1 MPDMTAVV
9 LDAAKTFWWL
19 IPLFLFAAIVKSPW
33 FKGMIGEAIVKLAAR
48 LQLPKETY
56 IPIHNVTMPCK
67 ASPASTRANG
77 KSSTG
82 GNESDSEE
90 EGTTQI
96 DHIFVSRFGIF
107 VVETKN
113 MRGWI
118 FGSEKQAT
126 WTQKIYRQSFKF
138 QNPLRQNYKHVKTIE
153 AALNIPADTI
163 HSVIAFVG
171 DCTLKTDMPANVTQN
186 AGFIRYIK
194 SFTQTVFTEEEAQ
207 RLVAQ
212 IQAGR
217 LTPSFKTDRQHVK
230 HLKNRESKKPEKQC
244 PRCGSA
250 MVLRKAKR
258 GANAGNEFWGCS
270 AFPKCRAV
278 ENPI

>member
-1 MPDMTAVV
+1 MTAAM

-19 IPLFLFAAIVKSPW
+19 IPLFLFAAVVKSPW
-33 FKGMIGEAIVKLAAR
+33 FKGILGEALVKVAAKLR
-48 LQLPKETY
+48 LPKETY
-56 IPIHNVTMPCK
+56 IPLHNVTLP
-67 ASPASTRANG
+67 T
-77 KSSTG
+77 
-82 GNESDSEE
+82 ED
-90 EGTTQI
+90 GTTQI

-163 HSVIAFVG
+163 HSVVAFVG

-194 SFTQTVFTEEEAQ
+194 SFTQPVFTEAEVQ
-207 RLVAQ
+207 SLVDQ

-217 LTPSFKTDRQHVK
+217 LTPSFRTNRQHVAN
-230 HLKNRESKKPEKQC
+230 LKSRESNKPEKQC
-244 PRCGSA
+244 PRCGAA

-258 GANAGNEFWGCS
+258 GANAGNEFWGCGDY
-270 AFPKCRAV
+270 PKCRAV
-278 ENPI
+278 LDIP